1 MAVAQM
7 SLEEGLQEY
16 FGFNKFKGNQ
26 EKIIKSLMGAG
37 IRLLLC
43 PPGAESRFVTS
54 CRLL

>member
-26 EKIIKSLMGAG
+26 EKIIKSLMSGKDTFVIMPTG
-37 IRLLLC
+37 
-43 PPGAESRFVTS
+43 GGSRFVTS
-54 CRLL
+54 YRLL

>member
-26 EKIIKSLMGAG
+26 EKIIKSLMGGHYHFATYC
-37 IRLLLC
+37 LNEK
-43 PPGAESRFVTS
+43 PG
-54 CRLL
+54 